1 MQKPLAAIFTAA
13 ICAGTAFAYSSASY
27 KRKGLLAQWDAIDNA
42 GTGVHD
48 PDATVWK
55 DIAPKGPGAVSY
67 DLTLNATYGSWGGG
81 NYLNVN
87 SGPAAWGSRNA
98 PAYATIEVVFRATMT
113 DTRYIH
119 YLFVSGIDNVR
130 QVTFSK
136 DSKNLYFDANN
147 ASRPCLSATSF
158 ADSKDHSYAAI
169 YNGDAL
175 ARIHDA
181 GNLVTNP
188 PTATVNNSPS
198 KGRVIIGHSNTSQTY
213 YSFKGR
219 VYAIRLYD
227 HVLSAGEIA
236 EHRAIDEARFFA
248 AEAPA
253 FVVEGA
259 PYNYGANAVQPAYGT
274 TNFAAGATMT
284 FTAPATAPNPGNS
297 ASVTCTGWKIYTL
310 DAATGNWVFDS
321 TDPSKSGSGT
331 TCSYTRPA
339 DAPVEKLVWQWS
351 GWRIVNLEPE
361 ENVAAA
367 YADCGDG
374 DIIRLTTGDYVM
386 IGRITINN
394 DVSIIGDGP
403 DASLIDCATA
413 GGRPFTISD
422 GRVRIEGVRIFNGPE
437 VASYN
442 GGGIY
447 MSCGIVADCTISNCI
462 GKISSGGAGGIYMTG
477 GIVTNCL
484 ITRCESKLTGSGYPQ
499 GSGIALHGGLVTDCR
514 FIANRST
521 GWQNGVGIY
530 IDKGICERC
539 VFTGHTQGTP
549 IYNAGG
555 TVRNCLVYGN
565 RTGTSSF
572 DGCKRF
578 GGVYQSSG
586 SLYNCTVVGNRSG
599 KGVGG
604 LRAEGGNVIN
614 NIVWNNVSDDGTTV
628 GYYFAGSGAFHTNL
642 LDTATDAGIGNFS
655 SNPGFVDAEHHD
667 YHLGLTSLAVNSG
680 APLAGV
686 RCDLDGAVRPFG
698 PAPEIGCYEYTTV
711 AAELTCI
718 IRAFQTEYCEGEAF
732 SLTSVVD
739 GPDLAGL
746 QYAWSL
752 DGVAYASGVASS
764 GCDFPGTLEPGRHT
778 ILLTVS
784 NGSGDNASNSVVI
797 SILPL
802 TTYVAETGDD
812 EANFPYH
819 TPGLPAATFSAALSA
834 VWKSSTTTS
843 HVFLAEGTYALGNPV
858 SLSLPVKIAGAGA
871 QTTTLDCTGIAGR
884 AFYLN
889 HKDAEVR
896 DLTVAHARPST
907 SGTPGGAFYL
917 VNGTVD
923 SCIITNCAGY
933 TMSGGAIYMT
943 GGTLRDSVV
952 TRCQIL
958 RTGSGYTH
966 GEGALVSGGLVSGC
980 SFVANYPEGRYSNGI
995 GLEMTE
1001 GNAVVENCVFT
1012 GHKATPLMFA
1022 SGTVRNCLIYGNEST
1037 TSADNSN
1044 YRKTGGVYMSGGT
1057 LYNCTIVTNRNASST
1072 KGSAGLRM
1080 AGGRAVNNVIWGNP
1094 SEDGSAGVTIASG
1107 STFTTNLVDAT
1118 ISSAGTE
1125 VGTVVSPSSPFKRPA
1140 ARDYRLKMGS
1150 LAVGIGDNVIW
1161 SSVANPT
1168 DLDGNPRIIPRR
1180 GAVDAGCYELQKPGF
1195 TTLFLQ

>member
-1 MQKPLAAIFTAA
+1 MTRLAAMAA
-13 ICAGTAFAYSSASY
+13 AFLLVAADAAAYTSASY
-27 KRKGLLAQWDAIDNA
+27 KREGLLAHWDAIDNA

-55 DIAPKGPGAVSY
+55 DIAPKGPDSRSY

-81 NYLNVN
+81 NYLNVA
-87 SGPAAWGSRNA
+87 SGPAAYGAVSA
-98 PAYATIEVVFRATMT
+98 PAYATIEIVFRATMT
-113 DTRYIH
+113 DTRYVH

-130 QVTFSK
+130 QVVFSK

-147 ASRPCLSATSF
+147 VSRPCLSATSF
-158 ADSKDHSYAAI
+158 ADSIDHSYAAI
-169 YNGDAL
+169 YNGDVL

-181 GNLVTNP
+181 GNLVTNA
-188 PTATVNNSPS
+188 PTATANNSPS
-198 KGRVIIGHSNTSQTY
+198 KGRIIIGHSNTSQNY
-213 YSFKGR
+213 YSFRGR

-259 PYNYGANAVQPAYGT
+259 PYDYGAAAVQPAYGAVAG
-274 TNFAAGATMT
+274 FAAGDTLA
-284 FTAPATAPNPGNS
+284 FTAPADAPNPGNS
-297 ASVTCTGWKIYTL
+297 ASVTCTGWKIYAL
-310 DAATGNWVFDS
+310 DAATGNWTFDGA
-321 TDPSKSGSGT
+321 DPSKSGAGT

-339 DAPVEKLVWQWS
+339 GAPVEKLVWQWS
-351 GWRIVNLEPE
+351 GWRIVDLEPE
-361 ENVAAA
+361 ENVSAA

-374 DIIRLTTGDYVM
+374 DIIRLTTGEYVM

-394 DVSIIGDGP
+394 DVSIVGAGP
-403 DASLIDCATA
+403 DASLIDCANA

-422 GRVRIEGVRIFNGPE
+422 ARVRIEGVRIFNGPE

-499 GSGIALHGGLVTDCR
+499 GSGIAQHGGLVTDCR
-514 FIANRST
+514 FVANRST
-521 GWQNGVGIY
+521 GYQNGVGIY
-530 IDKGICERC
+530 IDKGVCERS

-555 TVRNCLVYGN
+555 TVRNCLVYDN

-572 DGCKRF
+572 AACKRY

-586 SLYNCTVVGNRSG
+586 SLYNCTIVGNRSG

-604 LRAEGGNVIN
+604 LQAEGGNVVN

-628 GYYFAGSGAFHTNL
+628 GYSFAGSGAFHTNL
-642 LDTATDAGIGNFS
+642 LDTATDAGVGNFS
-655 SNPGFVDAEHHD
+655 SAPAFVDAD
-667 YHLGLTSLAVNSG
+667 NGDFHLGLTSLAINAG

-686 RCDLDGAVRPFG
+686 LCDLDGAARPFG
-698 PAPEIGCYEYTTV
+698 PAPEIGCYEYTTA

-718 IRAFQTEYCEGEAF
+718 IRAFQAEYCEGDAF

-746 QYAWSL
+746 EYAWSL
-752 DGVAYASGVASS
+752 DGVAYASGAAGS

-778 ILLTVS
+778 VALAVS
-784 NGSGDNASNSVVI
+784 NGAGDSATNSVVV
-797 SILPL
+797 SVLPL

-812 EANFPYH
+812 AANFPYH
-819 TPGLPAATFSAALSA
+819 TAGRPAATFSAGLAA

-843 HVFLAEGTYALGNPV
+843 RVFLAEGAYALGSPV
-858 SLSLPVKIAGAGA
+858 SLTLPVKIAGAGA
-871 QTTTLDCTGIAGR
+871 RATTLDCTGIAGR

-889 HKDAEVR
+889 NAGAEVSR
-896 DLTVAHARPST
+896 LTVAHAQPSVK
-907 SGTPGGAFYL
+907 GTPGGAFHL
-917 VNGTVD
+917 VDGTVA
-923 SCIITNCAGY
+923 SCIVTNCSGVSLTGGGIYMEGGLLKDSVVAKCKVNRGGDSGY
-933 TMSGGAIYMT
+933 NHGEGVYMT
-943 GGTLRDSVV
+943 GGR
-952 TRCQIL
+952 
-958 RTGSGYTH
+958 
-966 GEGALVSGGLVSGC
+966 VSGC
-980 SFVANYPEGRYSNGI
+980 TFFANNAESGYSNGQ
-995 GLEMTE
+995 GLEMV
-1001 GNAVVENCVFT
+1001 GDGIVENSVFT
-1012 GHKATPLMFA
+1012 GHKATPLMFTA
-1022 SGTVRNCLIYGNEST
+1022 GTVRNCLVYGNEST
-1037 TSADNSN
+1037 ATSDATNN
-1044 YRKTGGVYMSGGT
+1044 RKTGGVFMSGGR
-1057 LYNCTIVTNRNASST
+1057 LYNCTIAGNRNANKT

-1080 AGGRAVNNVIWGNP
+1080 AGGTAVNNVVWGNT
-1094 SEDGSAGVTIASG
+1094 SEDGSPGVTISAS
-1107 STFTTNLVDAT
+1107 STFATNLVDAAIT
-1118 ISSAGTE
+1118 SAGTE
-1125 VGTVVSPSSPFKRPA
+1125 IGTSVPAKSPFKDF
-1140 ARDYRLKMGS
+1140 ARENFAL
-1150 LAVGIGDNVIW
+1150 
-1161 SSVANPT
+1161 
-1168 DLDGNPRIIPRR
+1168 RR
-1180 GAVDAGCYELQKPGF
+1180 GAAEARGTGAVMNWMDGATDLAGRPRLRGGLVDLGCYGMVF
-1195 TTLFLQ
+1195 DASLFFAR